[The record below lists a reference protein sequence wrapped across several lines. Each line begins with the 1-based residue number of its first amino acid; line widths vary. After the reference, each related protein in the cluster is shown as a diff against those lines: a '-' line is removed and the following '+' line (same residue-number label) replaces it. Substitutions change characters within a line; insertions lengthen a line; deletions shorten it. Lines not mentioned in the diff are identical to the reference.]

1 MHKQRSSTNLK
12 IKNENEPNENWIFD
26 FENRLKE
33 NALIKKFM
41 SISPSIPC
49 GFDLN
54 CTNVDENDLSTII
67 CQALLSNEHIIGL
80 KE

>member
-1 MHKQRSSTNLK
+1 MK
-12 IKNENEPNENWIFD
+12 IKYENETNENQIFE

-33 NALIKKFM
+33 NKVIKKFM

-54 CTNVDENDLSTII
+54 CTNVD
-67 CQALLSNEHIIGL
+67 
-80 KE
+80 

>member
-1 MHKQRSSTNLK
+1 MHTQSMLKQRSLTNMKLK
-12 IKNENEPNENWIFD
+12 HENETNENQIFE

-33 NALIKKFM
+33 NKIIKKFM

-54 CTNVDENDLSTII
+54 CTNVD
-67 CQALLSNEHIIGL
+67 
-80 KE
+80 